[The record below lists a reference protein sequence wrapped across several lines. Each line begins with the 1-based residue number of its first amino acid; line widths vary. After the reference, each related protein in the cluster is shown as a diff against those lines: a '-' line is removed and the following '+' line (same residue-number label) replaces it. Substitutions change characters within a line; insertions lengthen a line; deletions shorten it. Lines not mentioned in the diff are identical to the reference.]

1 MEDSAREAGS
11 GSLTTDQL
19 NQAIHNLQELNKL
32 KTILIKKK
40 SNNHP

>member
-11 GSLTTDQL
+11 GSRTTDQL

-32 KTILIKKK
+32 KTIIIKKV
-40 SNNHP
+40 SDNYP